1 MENSITNLVI
11 VGTGGQGIILA
22 SRIIAWCAF
31 KSGFDVKESEIHG
44 MAQRGGSVIGQ
55 VRFGKKVYSP
65 SIPPGEAHIMLALEE
80 LEALRYL
87 HFLKDGGNIILN
99 LKQILP
105 VNLEPS
111 LYPQNI
117 PQELSNRGYK
127 VVTIKAEEIAK
138 ALGSIKVENTVLLGV
153 LSLLLPFSLK
163 VWEEVLTSS
172 VPSKM
177 VDLNLKAFSK
187 GREIGES
194 LFSS

>member
-111 LYPQNI
+111 FYPQNI
-117 PQELSNRGYK
+117 PQELSDRGYK